1 MQAKKLTV
9 GNFAS
14 HLAQLMSERRVC
26 ARDVAKGTGLTPAAV
41 SRYLSGQ
48 RQPRYLEAVKL
59 AEFFGVNPDYL
70 LNPDKYRLPFS
81 VAAEAVK
88 GMEEGPPR
96 DREYNRV
103 LREETEKLKAR
114 QEGWEAA
121 SDVVREDPPWVD
133 QWRDRAL
140 AAEAL
145 LDQFREL
152 LDLSEPTTKTK

>member
-1 MQAKKLTV
+1 MTKPIFGEMLRECMASRGVTQMEMAQRV
-9 GNFAS
+9 GVS
-14 HLAQLMSERRVC
+14 QGSVSGWLAGSVPRMDRVLKI
-26 ARDVAKGTGLTPAAV
+26 AEVLGL
-41 SRYLSGQ
+41 
-48 RQPRYLEAVKL
+48 
-59 AEFFGVNPDYL
+59 NPDYV

-152 LDLSEPTTKTK
+152 LDRDKTITKKKGSRR